1 MESERIRQIVA
12 ARLTAYRKRANMT
25 QAELAEKINYS
36 DKSVSKWERGDGL
49 PDLLVLCRLAE
60 LYEIPVDEFLHEGTL
75 KRPASE
81 RRRRHWLISLL
92 SVGLAF
98 LVAAVVYYILTVLRV
113 PYAWMCF
120 VCAVPISAIIAVV
133 FSHIWSGILL
143 QCVSVSVLV
152 WSVAITIY
160 LFLRLLAGGIVGNGL
175 LFALAGGMQVLV
187 LLWYLLQHYRKK
199 SAEKGK

>member
-1 MESERIRQIVA
+1 
-12 ARLTAYRKRANMT
+12 
-25 QAELAEKINYS
+25 
-36 DKSVSKWERGDGL
+36 
-49 PDLLVLCRLAE
+49 
-60 LYEIPVDEFLHEGTL
+60 
-75 KRPASE
+75 
-81 RRRRHWLISLL
+81 
-92 SVGLAF
+92 
-98 LVAAVVYYILTVLRV
+98 

-120 VCAVPISAIIAVV
+120 VCAVPVSAIIAVV

-152 WSVAITIY
+152 WSVAITVY